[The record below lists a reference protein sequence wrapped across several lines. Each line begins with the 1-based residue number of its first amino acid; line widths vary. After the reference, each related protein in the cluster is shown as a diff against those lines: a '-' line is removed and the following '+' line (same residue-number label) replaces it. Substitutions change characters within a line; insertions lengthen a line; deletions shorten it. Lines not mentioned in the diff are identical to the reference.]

1 MIEEKIMKKFND
13 DNFQLF
19 NEAARKLYFDYA
31 RQMPIIDYHCHLNPK
46 EIYDD
51 SKFKDLS
58 DVWLKGDHY
67 KWRSMRAR
75 GIDEKYITGSGSN
88 EEKFQAWAETIP
100 YLIGNP
106 LYHWTHMELKAFFGI
121 DEILSPKTASSI
133 YEKANQVLKT
143 LTARKMIEM
152 SNVEVLCT
160 TDDPVDS
167 LEYHLKLREERD
179 FQVKVYPAFR
189 PDKALNIELS
199 WFQSWLNQLSQVV
212 GYQINEL
219 DDLLKALTERINF
232 FDKVGCRVSDHALDE
247 VLYLEASKEEAD
259 EIFKKSL
266 ASEKLSNEE
275 LSKYKGY
282 LLKFLGRQYLKK
294 DWVQQYHI
302 GALRDVN
309 TNMLSFLGPNTG
321 YDSINDSVFILNLA
335 KLLDSLAKDNSLPKT
350 IIYTLNPA
358 ADDLVAALIGSFQEK
373 VPGKIQFGAAWW
385 FNDHRDG
392 MMKQMRALANNGVIS
407 EFVGM
412 LTDSRSFLS
421 YPRHDYF
428 RRILC
433 NYFGELIENGE
444 YPDDIEFV
452 GQVIQNICFNNAK
465 KYFSF

>member
-358 ADDLVAALIGSFQEK
+358 ADDLVAALVHFRK
-373 VPGKIQFGAAWW
+373 KFPGK
-385 FNDHRDG
+385 FNLVLPG
-392 MMKQMRALANNGVIS
+392 GLMTIVT
-407 EFVGM
+407 E
-412 LTDSRSFLS
+412 
-421 YPRHDYF
+421 
-428 RRILC
+428 
-433 NYFGELIENGE
+433 
-444 YPDDIEFV
+444 
-452 GQVIQNICFNNAK
+452 
-465 KYFSF
+465 